1 MRREADNNLS
11 VCQLLVS
18 FIPQT
23 GSHDRTR
30 EQADDMRLLLV
41 EDDPEL
47 GRRLSDR
54 LRNADYAVDLAT
66 TRSEAEDWPDL
77 DKIAA
82 VVLDLGLPDGDGIE
96 LLRHWRAAGVSCPI
110 LILTARGSWQDKV
123 EGLNAGADDF
133 VVKPV
138 RFEELQARLNAMF
151 RRHMGKRDSAL
162 EAGTLRLDPIAHMA
176 SDNGEDLQLSR
187 KEFALLH
194 LFMRRAGQVLS
205 QADILEDLYDLEA
218 ERELNTVEV
227 LVGRLRRKI
236 GKQRISTHRGLGY
249 RLER

>member
-1 MRREADNNLS
+1 
-11 VCQLLVS
+11 
-18 FIPQT
+18 
-23 GSHDRTR
+23 
-30 EQADDMRLLLV
+30 MRLLLV

-54 LRNADYAVDLAT
+54 LRSADYAVDLAT
-66 TRSEAEDWPDL
+66 TREEAEDWPDL
-77 DKIAA
+77 DKMAA
-82 VVLDLGLPDGDGIE
+82 VVLDLGLPDGNGID
-96 LLRHWRAAGVSCPI
+96 LLRQWRAKGVDCPI

-138 RFEELQARLNAMF
+138 RFEELQARLNAQF
-151 RRHMGKRDSAL
+151 RRHMGKRESV
-162 EAGTLRLDPIAHMA
+162 LRVGSLSLDPVTHIAE
-176 SDNGEDLQLSR
+176 DDGEPLALSR

-236 GKQRISTHRGLGY
+236 GRERITTQRGLGY
-249 RLER
+249 RLEP